1 MCVSFSRKPG
11 FALFGWSLVVSALAD
26 HSLPFI
32 TARAMFDGDI
42 TNESFAAEKFRDPAV
57 LTFMQKIKVAED
69 PALTAR
75 GGTAVPT
82 RVTAILADGQRVSRE
97 VDHAP
102 GFAARPMSRNEVERK
117 FRGNVGDR
125 VGAADGR
132 CSPRPVGAGE
142 NERCLSLAGQACAE
156 NLIANMETGS

>member
-117 FRGNVGDR
+117 G
-125 VGAADGR
+125 GR
-132 CSPRPVGAGE
+132 PRRSSRWPLFSTPCGRWR
-142 NERCLSLAGQACAE
+142 ERTMSQSCWASLR
-156 NLIANMETGS
+156 